1 MQPEI
6 PNPLAPRPT
15 LLQRMFQKSSW
26 IFFWIPLGVTVGSM
40 ITCLLVTGVSMTAAN
55 ALSIP
60 MLAGLAYF
68 FIAMIVWFIKGRVA
82 AGLGALAC
90 LLISGG
96 TFAVS
101 IVIMM
106 VYGFTK
112 GDTFADSLTLPAGVT
127 LEEPRDAPAAGSQPV
142 EDTFQDALRASL
154 SGTGG
159 TDPRI
164 TTSIPSLGVLQSK
177 HPALLQQYLAAH
189 PGWRVY
195 KDGRKKFATRRWADD
210 GRWQMSLHGYYSE
223 FHGPSGPRFQTLTS
237 LGLSGKTWSRRP
249 QSLPTGT
256 TVAPKI
262 SMSGSLHESRVA
274 FDQGGVKVELFEQSE
289 TPERRI
295 TKAAISELENE
306 FAPIAAAPT
315 WTTAK
320 AQLPA
325 DAITTG
331 APTFTLYNSMQ
342 PGIYNTEVRCNPGEP
357 GRLFLKAFEITKGTQ
372 LSEKKLEERSSE
384 FMGWSKDPKELFL
397 SEVHFTI
404 YEGDWG
410 QYYGA
415 RFEVWFDP
423 ASGGPERKLLESN
436 WKIEGWMH

>member
-1 MQPEI
+1 
-6 PNPLAPRPT
+6 
-15 LLQRMFQKSSW
+15 MFQKSSW
-26 IFFWIPLGVTVGSM
+26 IFFWIPLGITLGSM
-40 ITCLLVTGVSMTAAN
+40 ITSLIVSGVSMTAAN

-60 MLAGLAYF
+60 ILAGLAYF
-68 FIAMIVWFIKGRVA
+68 FIAMIVWFVKGRTA

-90 LLISGG
+90 LVISGG
-96 TFAVS
+96 TLALS

-106 VYGFTK
+106 VWGFAR
-112 GDTFADSLTLPAGVT
+112 GDTFADGLTLPAGVA
-127 LEEPRDAPAAGSQPV
+127 LEEPRDGLPSGAPLV
-142 EDTFQDALRASL
+142 DDTFQDALRASIA
-154 SGTGG
+154 GTGG

-164 TTSIPSLGVLQSK
+164 TTAIPSLGALQKS
-177 HPALLQQYLAAH
+177 HPDLLQRYLSVH

-195 KDGRKKFATRRWADD
+195 MDGRRKFATRRWADD

-223 FHGPSGPRFQTLTS
+223 FHSGSGPQFQSLTS
-237 LGLSGKTWSRRP
+237 LGLSGKTARKP

-262 SMSGSLHESRVA
+262 SISGSLHESRVA
-274 FDQGGVKVELFEQSE
+274 FDEGGVKVELFEQSE
-289 TPERRI
+289 APERRM
-295 TKAAISELENE
+295 TKAAISALENE
-306 FAPIAAAPT
+306 FAPIAASPT
-315 WTTAK
+315 WATAK

-331 APTFTLYNSMQ
+331 PASFTLHNSTQ
-342 PGIYNTEVRCNPGEP
+342 PGIYSAEIRCNPGEP
-357 GRLFLKAFEITKGTQ
+357 GRVYLKAFEITKGTQ
-372 LSEKKLEERSSE
+372 LSRKKLEERGSE
-384 FMGWSKDPKELFL
+384 FMGWSKTPDELFL
-397 SEVHFTI
+397 SEVQFTI

-423 ASGGPERKLLESN
+423 ESGGAERKLMESN